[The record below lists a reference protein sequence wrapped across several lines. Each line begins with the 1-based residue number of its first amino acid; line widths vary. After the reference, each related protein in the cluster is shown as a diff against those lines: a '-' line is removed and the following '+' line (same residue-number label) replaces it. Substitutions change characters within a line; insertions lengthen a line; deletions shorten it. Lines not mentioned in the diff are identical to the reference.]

1 LLSFA
6 EVAAIIA
13 QVARATDFL
22 FGRDREL
29 AVIGRLLC
37 EAGGAGGS
45 GGAVVVRGEPG
56 IGKSSLVA
64 AAAFDARRRGM
75 TTLAASGVQ
84 SEAQL
89 PFAGL
94 HMLLQPRVHRLDEL
108 PAPQR
113 RALQAA
119 FGMVD
124 AAAPEPFLI
133 ALATLELLA
142 DAATSAPLLVVA
154 EDAQWLD
161 RPSLDVLA
169 FVARRV
175 SVEPIVV
182 LVAMRDEWPSV
193 FEATGVPELRLEPLD
208 DGASAALLD
217 EHAPNLAAGVRQR
230 LLAESAGNPLALV
243 ELPRALGQRGSAG
256 IAAPTVPLPLTA
268 RLEQAF
274 AARATDLPPATR
286 VALLIAA
293 AHDGDD
299 LPVVVR
305 AAAAIDG
312 MAVAADVLEP
322 AISARL
328 IHIDEA
334 SLSFRHPLVR
344 SAIYGASSPVDR
356 RSAHAALADA
366 LAAEP
371 DRQVWHRAA
380 SAVGADAAVAA
391 DLEDAATRARQRG
404 ATAVALAALERAAK
418 LSDDPALRGRR
429 LLRAGEMA
437 FELAGPD
444 LGARFLGA
452 VEPLDLSP
460 TERTR
465 LSLLR
470 ELFEDEGLEAGETRI
485 ASFVET
491 VDRVRRDGD
500 ADLALN
506 FLMAV
511 AQRFWW
517 VKLPQA
523 TRDLVVAAAEA
534 MPVAADDARLIATLA
549 FADPVERGAAVVEH
563 ISRLDPDA
571 GLDSA
576 SMRLVGAAATA
587 VGAYDLSPGLLAA
600 SVDGLR
606 AEGRLGLLAQA
617 LVSQAWAGVF
627 LGNWNVASPAADE
640 AGRLAR
646 ETGQPR
652 WAAAA
657 DLAES
662 ALAGLR
668 GDHHR
673 AEQLADEAEQLLL
686 PMVEHPTLAFA
697 QLARGLSALGQG
709 RYGDAYDS
717 LRRVFDQ
724 ADAAYHPFVRFWV
737 IGDLAEAAARSGP
750 AAHVDEA
757 RALVDELAAVAQT
770 SRSPLLQV
778 GVAYARPHVDGD
790 GAAGALFD
798 AALGSGLGA
807 WPFHRARLL
816 LAFGSWLRRERRV
829 AESRTPL
836 RAARELFDALG
847 AVPWGERARQE
858 LRATGETSRR
868 RRPEALEQL
877 TPQEVQIAQMAADGL
892 TNREIGQKLY
902 LSHRTVG
909 SHLYRLFPKL
919 GVTSR
924 SQLGAQLQP
933 TPT

>member
-1 LLSFA
+1 LLPSA
-6 EVAAIIA
+6 EGAAIIA
-13 QVARATDFL
+13 QVARATDSL
-22 FGRDREL
+22 FGRDSER
-29 AVIGRLLC
+29 AVIAGLLRKAG
-37 EAGGAGGS
+37 EADGS
-45 GGAVVVRGEPG
+45 GGAVVVRGDPG
-56 IGKSSLVA
+56 IGKSSLLA
-64 AAAFDARRRGM
+64 AAALDARRWGM
-75 TTLAASGVQ
+75 TTLTASGVE

-94 HMLLQPRVHRLDEL
+94 HMLLQSRLHRLGAL

-113 RALQAA
+113 RALEAA
-119 FGMVD
+119 FGITD
-124 AAAPEPFLI
+124 AAAPELFLI

-142 DAATSAPLLVVA
+142 DAATNAPLLVVA

-161 RPSLDVLA
+161 QPSLDVLA

-182 LVAMRDEWPSV
+182 LVAMRDGWPSA
-193 FEATGVPELRLEPLD
+193 FEGAGVPEMRLEPLD
-208 DGASAALLD
+208 DVAAAALLD
-217 EHAPNLAAGVRQR
+217 ERVPNLAPGLRDR

-243 ELPRALGQRGSAG
+243 ELPRALVQRGSFGLAV
-256 IAAPTVPLPLTA
+256 PLEPLPLTA
-268 RLEQAF
+268 RLEHAF
-274 AARATDLPPATR
+274 AARATELPSATR
-286 VALLIAA
+286 AALLVAA

-299 LPVVVR
+299 LTVVLG

-312 MAVAADVLEP
+312 TAGAADGLEP

-328 IHIDEA
+328 IETGEA
-334 SLSFRHPLVR
+334 SVSFCHPLVR
-344 SAIYGASSPVDR
+344 SAIYGAASPVDR

-366 LAAEP
+366 LVAEP

-380 SAVGADAAVAA
+380 SVVGADAAVAA
-391 DLEDAATRARQRG
+391 DLEEAATRARQRG
-404 ATAVALAALERAAK
+404 ATAVALAGLERAAK

-444 LGARFLGA
+444 LGAGFLRA

-470 ELFEDEGLEAGETRI
+470 ELFEDEGLWAGEARI

-511 AQRFWW
+511 AQRCWW
-517 VKLPQA
+517 VNLSQA
-523 TRDLVVAAAEA
+523 TRELVVAAAES
-534 MPVAADDARLIATLA
+534 MPIPADDARLIAILA
-549 FADPVERGAAVVEH
+549 FADPVERGAAVIDH
-563 ISRLDPDA
+563 ISRLDPDT
-571 GLDSA
+571 GPDSA

-587 VGAYDLSPGLLAA
+587 VGAYDLSPGFLAA

-617 LVSQAWAGVF
+617 LVSQAWAAVF
-627 LGNWNVASPAADE
+627 LGNWNLATPAADE

-662 ALAGLR
+662 ALAGMR
-668 GDHHR
+668 GDHER

-697 QLARGLSALGQG
+697 QLARGVSALGQG
-709 RYGDAYDS
+709 RYGYAYDS
-717 LRRVFDQ
+717 LRRMFDQ
-724 ADAAYHPFVRFWV
+724 ADVAYHPFVRFWV
-737 IGDLAEAAARSGP
+737 IGDLAEAAARSRN
-750 AAHVDEA
+750 ADHVDEA
-757 RALVDELAAVAQT
+757 RALVDELAAMAQT
-770 SRSPLLQV
+770 SRSPLLRV
-778 GVAYARPHVDGD
+778 GLAYARPLLAEP
-790 GAAGALFD
+790 GAAEAPFD
-798 AALGSGLGA
+798 AALGAELGA

-829 AESRTPL
+829 AESRAPL

-868 RRPEALEQL
+868 RTPEAREQL
-877 TPQEVQIAQMAADGL
+877 TPQELQIAQMAADGL

-924 SQLGAQLQP
+924 SQLRKQLQP
-933 TPT
+933 APT